1 MTRTHWELDVLGIR
15 GTIKWFSPEIT
26 CQFCSRLIG
35 RSSHLAPLSHAEL
48 GKCRGLQGGTGRNG
62 ANSSDHSALSKV
74 RQLRVP
80 PQQLKSRR
88 SWDFAIPV
96 GVP

>member
-1 MTRTHWELDVLGIR
+1 MVQPRNNMSVLLTTHRPKQSLGPTQPRGAWEV
-15 GTIKWFSPEIT
+15 
-26 CQFCSRLIG
+26 
-35 RSSHLAPLSHAEL
+35 
-48 GKCRGLQGGTGRNG
+48 QGPARGTGRNG